1 MPSSLLDVQ
10 ATLESSNSLGGPPIG
25 RAFALLPTAQSP
37 KRKQTNALE
46 KSVDFY

>member
-10 ATLESSNSLGGPPIG
+10 ATLESSKSLGGPIG